1 MANEPVLLCRT
12 ENGLAFRCTCCGE
25 LEVQFGN
32 AILHLDRAETTSL
45 MELLDSFDVGD
56 APDDDCEA
64 ESPRRDFVVRTE
76 LDGAAFAFSAPEVRE
91 LRLLLGVAGRLLAEP
106 APAAGGTR
114 PRFTF

>member
-1 MANEPVLLCRT
+1 MKKEPVLLCRT
-12 ENGLAFRCTCCGE
+12 ENGLAFRCACCGE

-32 AILHLDRAETTSL
+32 AILHLDAAEIASL

-56 APDDDCEA
+56 APDDDAEA
-64 ESPRRDFVVRTE
+64 ESPRRDFVVRTAE
-76 LDGAAFAFSAPEVRE
+76 DGAAFAFSAPEVRE

-106 APAAGGTR
+106 TPAVGDIR

>member
-12 ENGLAFRCTCCGE
+12 ENGLALRCTCCGE

-32 AILHLDRAETTSL
+32 AILHLDSAEIASL
-45 MELLDSFDVGD
+45 TELLDSFRVGD
-56 APDDDCEA
+56 APDDDAEP

-76 LDGAAFAFSAPEVRE
+76 VDGAAFAFSASEVRE

-106 APAAGGTR
+106 APAVGGVR